1 MPLHIVKLDANV
13 LNPLL
18 VRTVIRQPRF
28 KLFVIDHATLLEVD
42 QEHLAGLQTPL
53 AHYLALRY
61 WQHARLR
68 AHDHHVVVSDA
79 IARRTQTIA
88 IQSCA
93 DLSAVGKDDRCR
105 TIPWLHHGGVVFVKR
120 FATLVHGGVVFPW
133 LGNHHHHGLAEW
145 VACHGEQL

>member
-53 AHYLALRY
+53 AHDLALRY

-120 FATLVHGGVVFPW
+120 FAALVHGGVVFPW

-145 VACHGEQL
+145 VARHREQL